1 MKFLKVRKILSEC
14 RRLLMVEGIPK
25 AIGKADTLGETQQF
39 VMEFQM
45 PNGER
50 DRVANDVTVG
60 AYYAVG
66 LDLGKVP
73 SRLVERH
80 LGQLK
85 TYKQL
90 EEAGEN
96 VSEDELLGA
105 MLYLTAIAYFLEVD
119 TFNEFFSKSAE
130 VTFTRHP
137 SEAMVMQ
144 DMKVSYLFWSPF
156 DLDNGGIGID
166 VDRNIFSP
174 FGIDGDPNKS
184 RVFMQS
190 TGTLGSGLEHG
201 IFEQI
206 YGISAVSTIKV
217 LQIANEEGI
226 PIYQI
231 NSTNVDQILPRL
243 QVSEAVKSQ
252 IKNSVSSG
260 QVVIIPERDINF
272 IDWNGVGYIVVDPAS
287 GAGAYMISGGLA
299 GGRNANNSQNQIMIG
314 TCTLEE
320 FLKSLLIAAA
330 IFGFLDMPL
339 LIALYSIYTSAVY
352 GTVTMGAITFSVMAP
367 PIFIALLVIV
377 WVVLMWLSV
386 IAIKVYNKCK

>member
-1 MKFLKVRKILSEC
+1 
-14 RRLLMVEGIPK
+14 
-25 AIGKADTLGETQQF
+25 
-39 VMEFQM
+39 
-45 PNGER
+45 
-50 DRVANDVTVG
+50 
-60 AYYAVG
+60 
-66 LDLGKVP
+66 
-73 SRLVERH
+73 
-80 LGQLK
+80 
-85 TYKQL
+85 
-90 EEAGEN
+90 
-96 VSEDELLGA
+96 
-105 MLYLTAIAYFLEVD
+105 
-119 TFNEFFSKSAE
+119 
-130 VTFTRHP
+130 
-137 SEAMVMQ
+137 
-144 DMKVSYLFWSPF
+144 
-156 DLDNGGIGID
+156 
-166 VDRNIFSP
+166 
-174 FGIDGDPNKS
+174 
-184 RVFMQS
+184 
-190 TGTLGSGLEHG
+190 
-201 IFEQI
+201 
-206 YGISAVSTIKV
+206 